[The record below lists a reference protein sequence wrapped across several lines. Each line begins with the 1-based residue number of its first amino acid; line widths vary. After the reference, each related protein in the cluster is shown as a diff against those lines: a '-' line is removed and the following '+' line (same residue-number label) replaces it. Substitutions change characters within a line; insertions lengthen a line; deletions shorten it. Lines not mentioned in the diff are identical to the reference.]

1 MMHGKQFSY
10 LLQDEVANTSSEGNN
25 HGVDLDGRSSTLK
38 LSRLAGRWRTNS
50 RSGSSRRNTGST
62 VASVV
67 AGDDGGVGSR
77 DGAGAVGG
85 GVTGSGCGAGHGDSV
100 DAVDSGGDVDSGVVS
115 LLLSEGDGAEER
127 EDGSEDLAEGA
138 HFGGCWLVGWLVVKE
153 GVGS

>member
-1 MMHGKQFSY
+1 MMHGKRFSY

-67 AGDDGGVGSR
+67 AGDDGGGGSR
-77 DGAGAVGG
+77 DGAGLVGG
-85 GVTGSGCGAGHGDSV
+85 NAGRSSARHGDSV

-138 HFGGCWLVGWLVVKE
+138 HFGGCWLVGWW
-153 GVGS
+153 